1 MAINK
6 PAAKPPT
13 GSTLNPANGTFHKV
27 GPLDAGKTP
36 TGKPADNIVKGK

>member
-6 PAAKPPT
+6 PAPPVPAGAT
-13 GSTLNPANGTFHKV
+13 KNPAGGVFHKV